1 VVAICISID
10 DVVLFIMVLVVMN
23 KTLYKNV

>member
-1 VVAICISID
+1 LVAICISID